1 MKNLIKAYQNVILK
15 EINKPSFQHLKI
27 SFENKLVKFKNVITE
42 MNSNIYP
49 IPNEVLSHF
58 IKKVFDNGFEY
69 VSNYSIKTII
79 NLIEQSQN
87 IDKVKFDIGKLKLAQ
102 NKSLLFIC
110 LPYQLNIWLE
120 ELHAYFENEEI
131 KNIFSTFNN
140 AHGVQ
145 GTYVNGYLII
155 INSDKLHELKDI
167 EEVVEHEFIHLFEDI
182 DNAETEELSFDLLTI
197 LQHPSEFKTFKVNL
211 LNRLDKLSN
220 KYLLKNPH
228 NTVNDFLNELF
239 ERAES
244 SNLFDNFFNSIKD
257 LDTSNLLED
266 NMYFFWYMVK
276 AKPKE
281 FNKWKSEIYE
291 HFS

>member
-1 MKNLIKAYQNVILK
+1 M
-15 EINKPSFQHLKI
+15 KI
-27 SFENKLVKFKNVITE
+27 SVENKLVEFKNVITE

-49 IPNEVLSHF
+49 IPSEVLSHF

-69 VSNYSIKTII
+69 VHNYSMKTII

-87 IDKVKFDIGKLKLAQ
+87 IDKIRFDIEKLKLIQ

-120 ELHAYFENEEI
+120 ELHTYFDNEGI
-131 KNIFSTFNN
+131 KNMFSTFNN

-145 GTYVNGYLII
+145 GTDINGYLII

-167 EEVVEHEFIHLFEDI
+167 EEIVEHEFIHLFEDI
-182 DNAETEELSFDLLTI
+182 DNAKSEALSFDLLTI

-220 KYLLKNPH
+220 KYLLKNPRS
-228 NTVNDFLNELF
+228 TVNEFLNELF
-239 ERAES
+239 ERAERS
-244 SNLFDNFFNSIKD
+244 KLFDDFFNSIKE

-266 NMYFFWYMVK
+266 NMYFFWFMIK

-281 FNKWKSEIYE
+281 FLQWKSEIYE
-291 HFS
+291 HFY